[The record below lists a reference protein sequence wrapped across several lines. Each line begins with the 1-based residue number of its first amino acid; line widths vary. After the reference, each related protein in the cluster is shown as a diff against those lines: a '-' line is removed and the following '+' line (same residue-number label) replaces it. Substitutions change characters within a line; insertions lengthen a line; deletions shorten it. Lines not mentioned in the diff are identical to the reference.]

1 MLPFPY
7 VEGVDKGSTLKLI
20 LKPQTFENEDKLP
33 GSQLKLYL
41 KNAYHTTGNRGEQ
54 KNHCTVKS
62 CLTHIFGILALEIFL
77 LSIFLNNDC
86 EWTRNGTM
94 GFCSDYQLE

>member
-1 MLPFPY
+1 M
-7 VEGVDKGSTLKLI
+7 EGDDKGSTLKLI

-33 GSQLKLYL
+33 GSQLKLYF
-41 KNAYHTTGNRGEQ
+41 KNAYHTTGNRGQQ